1 MKIAIAQLRVK
12 ANNPQANFEMIQEIV
27 EKSKGKADLIV
38 FPELA
43 VGGYLVGDR
52 MNNQSNIDE
61 LMAYNDRIR

>member
-1 MKIAIAQLRVK
+1 
-12 ANNPQANFEMIQEIV
+12 
-27 EKSKGKADLIV
+27 KSKGKADLIV

-61 LMAYNDRIR
+61 LMAYNDRIRSPLKMNGSKLWSPGSKYLLSSKIP